1 MSETHPKTVT
11 TYDLHGR
18 SYDVP
23 IDQLVWRP
31 SAYAIVVRDGKLLLT
46 RMHKAFHL
54 PGGGL
59 DMTEAPEEAA
69 IREVKEE
76 TGYIVAN
83 PRLVDVESTFFTLDS
98 LTAKQLIHNH
108 SLIFFY
114 RCDFVGG
121 EPSIAGFE
129 EYERL
134 HGEMPEWVPLT
145 DLDHIAAGSTF
156 DWRQVVKRIYQ

>member
-1 MSETHPKTVT
+1 MPKTLETVKSH
-11 TYDLHGR
+11 DLHGK

-23 IDQLVWRP
+23 VDQLVWRP
-31 SAYAIVVRDGKLLLT
+31 SAYAIVARDSKLLLT

-76 TGYIVAN
+76 TGYIVTN
-83 PRLVDVESTFFTLDS
+83 PRLIDVESAFFTYDS
-98 LTAKQLIHNH
+98 LTAKRLIHNH

-114 RCDFVGG
+114 QCDFLGG

-134 HGEMPEWVPLT
+134 HGEMPEWVALS
-145 DLDHIAAGSTF
+145 DLDNIVAGSTY
-156 DWRQVVKRIYQ
+156 DWRRVVKRMYQ